1 MTRYVV
7 VNGIGSNE
15 IIYSGCDEDAA
26 IKALG
31 EGGRE
36 MYEISLNKVSK
47 HGLFIERSIFL
58 SGDKNL
64 VGDIKIHKKVLD
76 ALLEN
81 FTPDKDGGESEVI
94 TRGMDLNS
102 RFL

>member
-15 IIYSGCDEDAA
+15 IVYSGCDEDAA

-36 MYEISLNKVSK
+36 MYEVCLNQGHHELS
-47 HGLFIERSIFL
+47 IERFIHL
-58 SGDKNL
+58 SGDKNK
-64 VGDIKIHKKVLD
+64 GGGIRIHRNVLD
-76 ALLEN
+76 ALLEDS
-81 FTPDKDGGESEVI
+81 TPDDDGDDDSAVI
-94 TRGMDLNS
+94 AGGGRQ
-102 RFL
+102 